1 MIKIPVKKFEMVR
14 MVYRDRRD
22 PYITI
27 KRDRLV
33 SYWLDGFKTVK
44 VYFSNDKQN
53 GPYFI
58 DLSQV
63 KEKAELTEQEYKKG
77 YPVEAYLFTKPL
89 LEKMT
94 NESQNVL

>member
-1 MIKIPVKKFEMVR
+1 MKTPVKKFEMVR
-14 MVYRDRRD
+14 MVYKDRKD

-44 VYFSNDKQN
+44 VYFSKDEQN

-58 DLSQV
+58 DLAQV
-63 KEKAELTEQEYKKG
+63 KEKAELTKQEYKKG

-89 LEKMT
+89 LENMT
-94 NESQNVL
+94 NESQDVI

>member
-1 MIKIPVKKFEMVR
+1 MTSKVKEFEMVR

-33 SYWLDGFKTVK
+33 GYWLDGFKTVK
-44 VYFSNDKQN
+44 VYFVKDKQN

-58 DLSQV
+58 DLTQV
-63 KEKAELTEQEYKKG
+63 KEKAELTKQEYKKG
-77 YPVEAYLFTKPL
+77 YPVDAYLFTRPL

-94 NESQNVL
+94 VDSQNVL

>member
-1 MIKIPVKKFEMVR
+1 MNEPIKTFEMQR
-14 MVYRDRRD
+14 MVYRAQNT

-33 SYWLDGFKTVK
+33 NYWLEGYKTVK
-44 VYFSNDKQN
+44 VYFTNDKQN

-58 DLSQV
+58 DLTEV
-63 KEKAELTEQEYKKG
+63 KQKATLTIQEYKKG

-94 NESQNVL
+94 IQMRDVL

>member
-1 MIKIPVKKFEMVR
+1 M
-14 MVYRDRRD
+14 
-22 PYITI
+22 
-27 KRDRLV
+27 V

-58 DLSQV
+58 DLTQV

-94 NESQNVL
+94 NESQDVL